1 MPTKQSGARTE
12 KGWLEGGREA
22 VQVVVVA
29 SALAMRAG
37 LRALLGAGGEVE
49 VIGEAATLAELS
61 TLPPDTDVLVVAVG
75 AAASPELKKVLSS
88 AEPIAVL
95 LLVED
100 EPAAARLL
108 PELTRRAWGIL
119 SLETSA
125 EELAAAVHA
134 LSEGLL
140 VGAPALVEPLLVN
153 LPAIRGVGEQPL
165 VEPLTER
172 ELEVLQRLAQGLA
185 NKQIAAL
192 LGISEH
198 TVKFHVSAIYSKL
211 GATNRTEAVRLGV
224 HQGLVVL

>member
-1 MPTKQSGARTE
+1 
-12 KGWLEGGREA
+12 
-22 VQVVVVA
+22 VVVA

-37 LRALLGAGGEVE
+37 LRALLGAGGEIE

-61 TLPPDTDVLVVAVG
+61 TLPPGTDVLVVAVG
-75 AAASPELKKVLSS
+75 AAAGSELKKVLSS
-88 AEPIAVL
+88 AEPVAVL

-108 PELTRRAWGIL
+108 PELVRRAWGIL
-119 SLETSA
+119 SLEVSA

-153 LPAIRGVGEQPL
+153 LPATREVGDEPL
-165 VEPLTER
+165 IEPLTER

-192 LGISEH
+192 LNISEH